1 MGEENAHKQGIAYNN
16 LNSKV
21 EDLEAAVDAEQNA
34 KSKVERSRDDL
45 QRELQQVSEQLEE
58 AGGASA
64 AQVEL
69 IKRREADFLKLR
81 RDYEEAVLKADA
93 DLAAM
98 KKKHG
103 DLAAEMGEQVE
114 NLGRA
119 KSKSEKEKSQLQMEF
134 NDVSAQYEDV
144 SKAKSRAESTVKHL
158 EEQVANLKL
167 TAEESA
173 RAVSD
178 LTSAKQK
185 LAAEHA
191 ANSSALEDAEAK
203 LSQVSRSKANM
214 AQMVETLKQQFEE
227 ESKGKA
233 SMHHALQSARH
244 DYDLLNEQFE
254 EEQEAKNMVQRA
266 LSKANGEIANWR
278 TKYESDAI
286 QRTEEL
292 EDAKKKLASRLQAAE
307 EQTENA
313 LAKASSVEKNKAR
326 LQQEF
331 EDLQVSYE
339 QAQQQLAIQDKKA
352 RSFDQQ

>member
-1 MGEENAHKQGIAYNN
+1 
-16 LNSKV
+16 
-21 EDLEAAVDAEQNA
+21 
-34 KSKVERSRDDL
+34 
-45 QRELQQVSEQLEE
+45 
-58 AGGASA
+58 
-64 AQVEL
+64 
-69 IKRREADFLKLR
+69 
-81 RDYEEAVLKADA
+81 
-93 DLAAM
+93 
-98 KKKHG
+98 
-103 DLAAEMGEQVE
+103 
-114 NLGRA
+114 
-119 KSKSEKEKSQLQMEF
+119 MEF

-254 EEQEAKNMVQRA
+254 EEQEAKNMERPRRSLLLVFKP
-266 LSKANGEIANWR
+266 LKSKLKTLWLKPQVLKR
-278 TKYESDAI
+278 TRPVFNKNLKIS
-286 QRTEEL
+286 
-292 EDAKKKLASRLQAAE
+292 KLAMNKLNNNLPFKTRRLAAS
-307 EQTENA
+307 TNRW
-313 LAKASSVEKNKAR
+313 LNTNLSSMKLLLILLLLNVMSETTN
-326 LQQEF
+326 LTSTS
-331 EDLQVSYE
+331 LN
-339 QAQQQLAIQDKKA
+339 LPTKKA
-352 RSFDQQ
+352 LNILKFARERTRTCPMKSVILMTNLPTELNLSMKS

>member
-1 MGEENAHKQGIAYNN
+1 MG
-16 LNSKV
+16 
-21 EDLEAAVDAEQNA
+21 
-34 KSKVERSRDDL
+34 
-45 QRELQQVSEQLEE
+45 
-58 AGGASA
+58 
-64 AQVEL
+64 
-69 IKRREADFLKLR
+69 
-81 RDYEEAVLKADA
+81 
-93 DLAAM
+93 
-98 KKKHG
+98 
-103 DLAAEMGEQVE
+103 GEQVE

-313 LAKASSVEKNKAR
+313 LAKASSVEKNKPNNNLPFKTRR
-326 LQQEF
+326 LAASTNRWLNTNLSSMKLLLILLLLNVMSETTN
-331 EDLQVSYE
+331 LTSTS
-339 QAQQQLAIQDKKA
+339 LNLPTKKA
-352 RSFDQQ
+352 LNTSKFARERTRTCPMKSVILMTNLPTELNLSMKSWRLR